1 MLDLLISLM
10 MVGLDGMILTM
21 LHQIGMGHQP
31 TLILLSMDL
40 LRRENILFV
49 IDVGN

>member
-10 MVGLDGMILTM
+10 MVDLDGMIPIM
-21 LHQIGMGHQP
+21 LHQTGMGHQP
-31 TLILLSMDL
+31 IPILLDTDL
-40 LRRENILFV
+40 LRRENTLFV

>member
-1 MLDLLISLM
+1 MLNLLISLM
-10 MVGLDGMILTM
+10 MVDLDGMIPTM
-21 LHQIGMGHQP
+21 FHQIGMGHQP
-31 TLILLSMDL
+31 ILIILDMDL